1 MKIDKQETRVMTKGR
16 GRRRAESLRRFLS
29 FHVLLRRT
37 TTLSPVSANN
47 KFRCFALSRVTC
59 FVQSHGKVTNQTK
72 KNNYCYI
79 YFPVYQI
86 LTMKRILNVTLSNFM
101 NTLKTTNM
109 SFFSKYMYFDKTSIL
124 IKLHLTRKP

>member
-1 MKIDKQETRVMTKGR
+1 MNMKIDKQETRVMTKGR
-16 GRRRAESLRRFLS
+16 GRRRAESLRRS
-29 FHVLLRRT
+29 
-37 TTLSPVSANN
+37 LSPVSANN